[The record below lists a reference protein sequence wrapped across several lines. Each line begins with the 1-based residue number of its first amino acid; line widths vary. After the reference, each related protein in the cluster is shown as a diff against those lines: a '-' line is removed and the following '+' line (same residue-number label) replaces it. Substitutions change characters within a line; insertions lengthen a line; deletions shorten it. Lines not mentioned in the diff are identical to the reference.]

1 MASLYFAF
9 AFRKG
14 SAEGGATP
22 PPTTTTTPTP
32 SPTPT
37 PTPTPT
43 PPTPTPPPTTPPPTT
58 TTPTPTPT
66 KTTTLPT
73 IDEGRCRVGVYF
85 ATDYHRLHLIASG
98 CRCRVGVYFG
108 SFDPVHENHVAVAQH
123 AQHAH
128 GMRFVYLVS
137 NADNPRKPFVSA
149 LRARAELIDVR
160 SPNTTSDDL

>member
-1 MASLYFAF
+1 MASLYYAF

-14 SAEGGATP
+14 NGEGGA
-22 PPTTTTTPTP
+22 
-32 SPTPT
+32 
-37 PTPTPT
+37 
-43 PPTPTPPPTTPPPTT
+43 TPPPTT

-66 KTTTLPT
+66 PTPTTTTPTPTPTPPPTTTTTTTLPT
-73 IDEGRCRVGVYF
+73 IDEG
-85 ATDYHRLHLIASG
+85 
-98 CRCRVGVYFG
+98 RCRVGVYFG

-123 AQHAH
+123 AQQAH

>member
-1 MASLYFAF
+1 MASLYYAF

-14 SAEGGATP
+14 NGEGGATP
-22 PPTTTTTPTP
+22 PPTTTTTTPTT
-32 SPTPT
+32 TPT

-43 PPTPTPPPTTPPPTT
+43 TTTTTTTTPTPPPTTT
-58 TTPTPTPT
+58 
-66 KTTTLPT
+66 TTTLPT
-73 IDEGRCRVGVYF
+73 IDEG
-85 ATDYHRLHLIASG
+85 
-98 CRCRVGVYFG
+98 RCRVGVYFG